1 MLSTKCCFSRA
12 KIHVL
17 KHMFSAPVNEG
28 MFFFIHETYTMSIYK
43 HYAVKKYST
52 SFDSSNMLSTKCC
65 FSRAKMHVLKHM
77 FSAPVNE
84 GTFFF
89 IHDKYTI
96 SIYKHYAVKKY
107 STSFHSSNM
116 LSTKCCFSLFN
127 LTALLQSFSAPVNEG
142 MFFFIH
148 ETYTM
153 SIYKHYAVKK
163 YSTSFHSSNMLS
175 TKCCF
180 S

>member
-28 MFFFIHETYTMSIYK
+28 K
-43 HYAVKKYST
+43 
-52 SFDSSNMLSTKCC
+52 
-65 FSRAKMHVLKHM
+65 
-77 FSAPVNE
+77 
-84 GTFFF
+84 
-89 IHDKYTI
+89 
-96 SIYKHYAVKKY
+96 
-107 STSFHSSNM
+107 
-116 LSTKCCFSLFN
+116 
-127 LTALLQSFSAPVNEG
+127 
-142 MFFFIH
+142 FFFIH

-180 S
+180 SRAKMDVLKHMFSAPVNEGTFFFIHDKYTISIYKHYAVKEYSTSFHSSNMLSTKCCFSRAKMHVLKNMFSYTLTLRNSFLIYETYTMSIYKHYAVKKYSTSFDSSNMLSTKCCFS